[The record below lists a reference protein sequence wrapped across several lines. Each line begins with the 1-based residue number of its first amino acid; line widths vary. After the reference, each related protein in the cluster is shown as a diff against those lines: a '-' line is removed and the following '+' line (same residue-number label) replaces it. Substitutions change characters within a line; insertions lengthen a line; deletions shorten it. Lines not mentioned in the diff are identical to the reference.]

1 METFLKYLGVIL
13 LLVGVLCIV
22 LYRFMLPQNWL
33 LVCSMVF
40 EVGGIFAFIFINRAL
55 K

>member
-33 LVCSMVF
+33 LILSMVF
-40 EVGGIFAFIFINRAL
+40 EVGGILAFIFINKAL